1 MLTGNRGEWSE
12 VYAFLRILSDGE
24 IKPADA
30 NLDELCDEPSI
41 PVIKIV
47 REEKHSPRINY
58 YVGSIVHADLDDGTR
73 VLEVANDKVAEEADI
88 LYREII
94 AAGHARGAF
103 AIPSTER
110 FMNKLKL
117 HALKA
122 PSVDK
127 SDIVLQ
133 IHDAHTGFDPVCGW
147 SIKSELGNPPTL
159 LNAGM
164 STNFTFR
171 LNRCTCEIMQKAN
184 SINTAT
190 KLKDRISLLL
200 RECKFEFE
208 CAAHEVFDRNM
219 RLIDS
224 LFPSLMAEAL
234 LRYYSGDGNACAKIV
249 SDMESEDALRLGRGM
264 YEYKFKKF
272 LCAAAL
278 GMTPAREW
286 NGRDDATGGYVIV
299 REDGNVLA
307 FHIYNRDMFEDYLI
321 DNTKFETASSSRHG
335 FGTVFE
341 RDGSYFINLNLQ
353 IRFK

>member
-110 FMNKLKL
+110 FMDKLKL

-122 PSVDK
+122 PSVDNPTSCSK
-127 SDIVLQ
+127 FTMRILDLTPFAVGVSNLSSATLPPCSMRGCRPISRSGS
-133 IHDAHTGFDPVCGW
+133 IAAPV
-147 SIKSELGNPPTL
+147 K
-159 LNAGM
+159 
-164 STNFTFR
+164 
-171 LNRCTCEIMQKAN
+171 
-184 SINTAT
+184 
-190 KLKDRISLLL
+190 
-200 RECKFEFE
+200 
-208 CAAHEVFDRNM
+208 
-219 RLIDS
+219 
-224 LFPSLMAEAL
+224 
-234 LRYYSGDGNACAKIV
+234 
-249 SDMESEDALRLGRGM
+249 
-264 YEYKFKKF
+264 
-272 LCAAAL
+272 
-278 GMTPAREW
+278 
-286 NGRDDATGGYVIV
+286 
-299 REDGNVLA
+299 
-307 FHIYNRDMFEDYLI
+307 
-321 DNTKFETASSSRHG
+321 
-335 FGTVFE
+335 
-341 RDGSYFINLNLQ
+341 
-353 IRFK
+353 